1 MRRTVLFFSVALL
14 VAAAMIAAGALP
26 TFAKQAKTKG
36 GGLGVGAGV
45 CEAPGTTYPSIQS
58 AVDDPSCQ
66 TIRLVGFSIESVTI
80 DRNLTMTGAGSN
92 NEPIVNGESGKSV
105 FTILPG
111 NTVAFEDFQI
121 VGGDATV
128 AQGGG
133 ILNQSTLVLSSTD
146 VVISNA
152 TDGGGIYNAGTLT
165 INGDSQV
172 YSNNATN
179 DGGGIYNAGTLT
191 LGGGASVFSNNA
203 INGGGGI
210 YNAGTLY
217 LCGGTVSGNHASSG
231 TGDDIL
237 GTPAQQCPTSPGPG
251 GPPKGG
257 NRILV
262 DHKGKELCLPKAA
275 LRGHL
280 EHGDE
285 VINEEGCSDPAA
297 GKNGKAGRASVAG
310 AGGKT
315 P

>member
-14 VAAAMIAAGALP
+14 VAAAMTAAGALP

-45 CEAPGTTYPSIQS
+45 CEAPGTTYPTIQS

-179 DGGGIYNAGTLT
+179 DGGGIYNAGTL
-191 LGGGASVFSNNA
+191 
-203 INGGGGI
+203 
-210 YNAGTLY
+210 Y

-280 EHGDE
+280 GHGDE

>member
-1 MRRTVLFFSVALL
+1 MRRMMLFVTLVL

-26 TFAKQAKTKG
+26 TFAKQPKTKG
-36 GGLGVGAGV
+36 EGRGVGASA
-45 CEAPGTTYPSIQS
+45 CEVPGTTYPTIQS

-66 TIRLVGFSIESVTI
+66 TIQLVGNSTESVTI
-80 DRNLTMTGAGSN
+80 DRNLTITGAGLD
-92 NEPIVNGESGKSV
+92 NEPIVNGESGTPV

-111 NTVAFEDFQI
+111 NTVIFEVFQ
-121 VGGDATV
+121 VAGGDASV

-133 ILNQSTLVLSSTD
+133 ILNRGTLILEATD
-146 VVISNA
+146 VLISNA

-251 GPPKGG
+251 GPPEGE
-257 NRILV
+257 RILV